1 MQGHVAKAFGVPV
14 SAGRCEGSKLNA
26 EIAGRSPGGRPLR
39 RRREMMLICDR
50 QRLRGTAALHVAIA
64 HRCHDRMGQKLEQ
77 ARTPGQPQLEGTQTP
92 FRFETVS
99 VQYGVTRGF
108 SGSVS
113 AASR

>member
-26 EIAGRSPGGRPLR
+26 QIAGRSPGGRPLR

-77 ARTPGQPQLEGTQTP
+77 ARADLRLILRQVRFKLIPAQVRMSEPV
-92 FRFETVS
+92 FRYWS
-99 VQYGVTRGF
+99 
-108 SGSVS
+108 
-113 AASR
+113 